1 MELGEQRNWLGTEEL
16 GGSSGTGWKLR
27 NWAGQRDWAGTKELG
42 LNRRSA
48 WELRN
53 LSKKN

>member
-1 MELGEQRNWLGTEEL
+1 VELGEQRNWLGTEEL